1 MTGIIRKDKKH
12 MDNTSEIA
20 YQEIR
25 GSGAGV
31 TYAESDEVYSEIRED
46 PGDEVSDQAE
56 KVSDEAEKI
65 SDQAGDEAGEV
76 SDQAE
81 KISDVA
87 EKISDVAEKV
97 SDEAGDEAGDEAK
110 LLDFCSEPKSKAE
123 IQQYMGI
130 KSERY
135 IRQKLI
141 MPLLEKGLL
150 YRTLPDKPSSPN
162 QKYVAGKREI
172 RNNEEGILK
181 KDSGARI
188 QKALF
193 S

>member
-1 MTGIIRKDKKH
+1 MQCRTFGPRGGLTGEEK
-12 MDNTSEIA
+12 
-20 YQEIR
+20 
-25 GSGAGV
+25 V
-31 TYAESDEVYSEIRED
+31 SDEAEKVSDVAEKISDQAGDEAGD
-46 PGDEVSDQAE
+46 EADEVSDQAE
-56 KVSDEAEKI
+56 KVSDEAEK
-65 SDQAGDEAGEV
+65 V
-76 SDQAE
+76 SDQ
-81 KISDVA
+81 
-87 EKISDVAEKV
+87 
-97 SDEAGDEAGDEAK
+97 AGDEAK

-172 RNNEEGILK
+172 RNK
-181 KDSGARI
+181 K
-188 QKALF
+188 
-193 S
+193 